1 MMFNSLLWLEDS
13 KSMTVDEDVIKDLN
27 LIELFKRLIALEG
40 GNQSIITTMCLDL
53 KTIHYRQ
60 GIVSDFTHSPA
71 LLQEL
76 VEDLEAFEKLHLL
89 FRKKDYKASN
99 LYFLISLVRIVETS
113 ILCLD
118 KLHET
123 LHYYKIQSEGLVAL
137 RHIIDE
143 FIKAAEFKQMKQD
156 LSKIQ
161 YAFSQV
167 KSAEISVNM
176 STGMRPFEAQVTEV
190 NDHKYRY
197 PLAFRQ
203 VALALENSNDFLGKQ
218 LKNYAP
224 VFSID
229 NLDWDLLDEI
239 EYGLRDHKE
248 TLKSFLDKYKKIDS
262 TPYISLLKEVIF
274 YQSSLKVLN
283 ELKDLGFPLTMPE
296 LKDKEL
302 REMKAEGVYN
312 LHLGFKMLKAKK
324 EHLEVEEMVLNDFE
338 MSQEKRIFILTGANR
353 GGKTTFTQCLGQIQM
368 LAQLGLPVPA
378 QKVTLSIVDSL
389 FTHFPILEKDTVDL
403 GRFGKEC
410 QMFKAQYD
418 RASSYSLMLL
428 NESFAGT
435 SHLES
440 LLIAKEVV
448 KAIKYKRIR
457 CVFNTHLHEL
467 ARETRQFNETL
478 SNDTRI
484 ISIVAGDEA
493 AINSYIIKEKEA
505 AGLSHAME
513 IARRYGVTFEQLMRR
528 LQRNSQ
534 IQGQELSEEVL
545 HDEA

>member
-1 MMFNSLLWLEDS
+1 MMFNSLLWLDES
-13 KSMTVDEDVIKDLN
+13 KSMTVAEDVIKDLN
-27 LIELFKRLIALEG
+27 LKELFKRLIALEE
-40 GNQSIITTMCLDL
+40 GNQSIITSMCLDL

-60 GIVSDFTHSPA
+60 GIVADFTSSPA

-76 VEDLEAFEKLHLL
+76 VEDLEAFEKLHLM

-123 LHYYKIQSEGLVAL
+123 LHYYKIQSEGLIAL
-137 RHIIDE
+137 RQIIDN
-143 FIKAAEFKQMKQD
+143 FIKEATYKQMKQD

-176 STGMRPFEAQVTEV
+176 STGMRPYEAQVTNV

-203 VALALENSNDFLGKQ
+203 VALALENGNDFLGKQ

-229 NLDWDLLDEI
+229 TLDWDLLDEI
-239 EYGLRDHKE
+239 EYGLKDHKD
-248 TLKSFLDKYKKIDS
+248 TLKNFLDKYKKIDS
-262 TPYISLLKEVIF
+262 TPYISLLKEVVF
-274 YQSSLKVLN
+274 YQSSLRVLN
-283 ELKDLGFPLTMPE
+283 ELKEFGFPLSMPE
-296 LKDKEL
+296 LKEKEL
-302 REMKAEGVYN
+302 RQMKVEGIYN
-312 LHLGFKMLKAKK
+312 LHLGFKMVKTKR
-324 EHLEVEEMVLNDFE
+324 EHLEVEDMVLNDFE
-338 MSQEKRIFILTGANR
+338 MSEEKRIFILTGANR

-368 LAQLGLPVPA
+368 LSQLGLPVPA
-378 QKVTLSIVDSL
+378 KKATLSMVDGL
-389 FTHFPILEKDTVDL
+389 HTHFPILEKDTVDL

-418 RASSYSLMLL
+418 KATSYSMILL

-440 LLIAKEVV
+440 LMIAKEVV
-448 KAIKYKRIR
+448 KAIKFKGIR

-467 ARETRQFNETL
+467 ARETRQFNESL
-478 SNDTRI
+478 SNDTTI
-484 ISIVAGDEA
+484 ISIVAGDEEM
-493 AINSYIIKEKEA
+493 IDSYVIKEKEA

-513 IARRYGVTFEQLMRR
+513 IARRYGVTFEQLMER
-528 LQRNSQ
+528 LGGRAR
-534 IQGQELSEEVL
+534 
-545 HDEA
+545 DEA